1 MFRTI
6 GVLQVLWFVAAMC
19 AAQSAVAGIQ
29 PEPFLKFQH
38 VPNSESAA
46 HFEVSVPSD
55 PIVPVEV
62 LTLSL
67 TGTDPALEV
76 ELAGMT
82 GGAFSGPADS
92 AAIVDFSHVGT
103 TPPDDTLS
111 VDFDLMVDFAPFMG
125 SMPVSGIDPQ
135 PFLID
140 PVSGVDP
147 QPFLKGP
154 LSAFNAMF
162 DVLVDDVVVHH
173 VMRFEAEP
181 QFLFSDVAIDSGSVL
196 LGFSLAGDYENAG
209 PELFRVTITGSAETI
224 PEPTTALLTM
234 LGLLTA
240 LPRRRTRATN

>member
-6 GVLQVLWFVAAMC
+6 GVLQVLWFVAA
-19 AAQSAVAGIQ
+19 QPAVAGIE
-29 PEPFLKFQH
+29 PEPFLKFNH
-38 VPNSESAA
+38 VPNSVSAT
-46 HFEVSVPSD
+46 HFEVTVPSD
-55 PIVPVEV
+55 PIVPVEI

-67 TGTDPALEV
+67 TGTDPAVEV

-82 GGAFSGPADS
+82 GGALSGPADS
-92 AAIVDFSHVGT
+92 AAIVDVSRVGGIDPEPF
-103 TPPDDTLS
+103 TP
-111 VDFDLMVDFAPFMG
+111 VDFDLTVDFAPFMG
-125 SMPVSGIDPQ
+125 SMPVSGVDPQ

-140 PVSGVDP
+140 PVSGISP
-147 QPFLKGP
+147 EPFLKGP
-154 LSAFNAMF
+154 LSAFDAMF

-181 QFLFSDVAIDSGSVL
+181 QFLFSEVAIDSGSVL

-240 LPRRRTRATN
+240 LPRRRRRTRAPN